1 MAIKIYQSQIRPTE
15 EIGAVETTPGM
26 RVSMETAAAL
36 GAASSK
42 FTQGITDY
50 VLEKEKIKAQTEVL
64 EKKEKIYN
72 GDENVPGL
80 SKVKDEASKMEDPDE
95 ADKYYKENLKTIQDY
110 HSKDTKNFFTKRVLG
125 TFLQKQSVED
135 SIAIRNSATNNLL
148 ERNRLAVEANTDRL
162 KKSIVYGKSDLE
174 IQNATNELDTILQSD
189 VYNKVY
195 GKKAAEEKNKVREDV
210 DYYKGLR
217 TLDRDPM
224 KINDV
229 IRDST
234 LPIEKIEKLRSH
246 AKLSALKIDETS
258 GNNLKDYEAQID
270 KGNDPGINA
279 LNAAKERSLSVENF
293 ENARKIDAL
302 IEKRNIIL
310 NIRSKSLSEMDAE
323 ISKMETMITTAKAE
337 NKDVPISELKKYET
351 VKKFKADLQT
361 DLDKDL
367 LRTASERNVIILNS
381 INFNDV
387 MLNPSDE
394 NKKIFTE
401 SLAARKNSATTAG
414 KYYNL
419 PARFFTDAES
429 KQLKAIV
436 EKSTDSKMIL
446 NLASNMANGFGA
458 DAPNAFAEI
467 SKENA
472 LFAHVGGITVFNG
485 GIPTKGAT
493 DAIDGYLLSKNK
505 NITLT
510 DFSRKNTQGYISN
523 YQKAFAGIPAETFN
537 RIIETADNIYIKRTF
552 DANKLNSP
560 FNGTLYDEA
569 LNDAVGSLKS
579 NGKQFGGFDKY
590 NDLTVII
597 PAYIKKGNFTAIVDY
612 LEKNENI
619 LKKSGSYKDPQ
630 GNVIE
635 TLPLDKN
642 GKEINIFKEKKGFF
656 NDPYFITVGP
666 GRYKISLS
674 KPFGSNVQPEY
685 LLNKNGGY
693 FIVDL
698 NKIKGDLGTVN
709 K

>member
-15 EIGAVETTPGM
+15 EIGAVQTTPGM
-26 RVSMETAAAL
+26 RVSMETASAL

-42 FTQGITDY
+42 FTGAVTDFII
-50 VLEKEKIKAQTEVL
+50 EKEKVKADTEIL

-72 GDENVPGL
+72 GDENIPGL
-80 SKVKDEASKMEDPDE
+80 SKVKEDASKMEDPDQ
-95 ADKYYKENLKTIQDY
+95 ADKYYKEEFKKIQDY
-110 HSKDTKNFFTKRVLG
+110 HSQTTKSFLAKRSLEA
-125 TFLQKQSVED
+125 FLQKQAVED
-135 SIAIRNSATNNLL
+135 SILIRNSSTNNLL

-162 KKSIVYGKSDLE
+162 KKSIVYGKTDLE
-174 IQNATNELDTILQSD
+174 ISNAQNELNTILESD
-189 VYNKVY
+189 VYNRVY
-195 GKKAAEEKNKVREDV
+195 GKKAAEEKNKVREDI

-217 TLDRDPM
+217 TLDRDPA

-229 IRDST
+229 VANST

-279 LNAAKERSLSVENF
+279 LNAAKERSIAVDNF
-293 ENARKIDAL
+293 DNARKIDAL

-323 ISKMETMITTAKAE
+323 ISKMETMITTSKAE
-337 NKDVPISELKKYET
+337 NKDVPIAELKKYEI

-361 DLDKDL
+361 DLEKDL
-367 LRTASERNVIILNS
+367 LRTASERNIVTLNN

-387 MLNPSDE
+387 MINPSEE
-394 NKKIFTE
+394 NKKLFTE

-419 PARFFTDAES
+419 PTRFFTEAES
-429 KQLKAIV
+429 KQLKSIV
-436 EKSTDSKMIL
+436 EKTTDSKMLLDLTQNI
-446 NLASNMANGFGA
+446 ANGFGA
-458 DAPNAFAEI
+458 DAPAAFSEI

-472 LFAHVGGITVFNG
+472 LLAHVGGITMFNG
-485 GIPTKGAT
+485 GTPTKGAA

-505 NITLT
+505 NIKLLNFR
-510 DFSRKNTQGYISN
+510 DADKGSIISSYRN
-523 YQKAFAGIPAETFN
+523 AFTSVPAETLN
-537 RIIETADNIYIKRTF
+537 RVIETADNIYLKRT
-552 DANKLNSP
+552 
-560 FNGTLYDEA
+560 YDVNELEKGFSSERYQQA
-569 LNDAVGSLKS
+569 MNEAVGALKV
-579 NGKQFGGFDKY
+579 NGKEYGGFDKY
-590 NDLTVII
+590 NGLDVII
-597 PAYIKKGNFTAIVDY
+597 PAYVRKGNFNSIVDY

-619 LKKSGSYKDPQ
+619 LKKSGSYTDPQ
-630 GNVIE
+630 GNLIE

-642 GKEINIFKEKKGFF
+642 GKEIKIFSEKFF
-656 NDPYFITVGP
+656 GDPYFVTVGP
-666 GRYKISLS
+666 GKYKISLS
-674 KPFGSNVQPEY
+674 KPYGKNTQPEY

>member
-15 EIGAVETTPGM
+15 EIGAVQTTPGM
-26 RVSMETAAAL
+26 RVSMETASAL

-42 FTQGITDY
+42 FTGAVTDFII
-50 VLEKEKIKAQTEVL
+50 EKEKVKADTEVL

-72 GDENVPGL
+72 GDENIPGL
-80 SKVKDEASKMEDPDE
+80 SKVKEDASKMEDPDQ
-95 ADKYYKENLKTIQDY
+95 ADKYYKEEFKKIQDY
-110 HSKDTKNFFTKRVLG
+110 HSQTTKSFLAKRSLDA
-125 TFLQKQSVED
+125 FLQKQAVED
-135 SIAIRNSATNNLL
+135 SILIRNSSTNNLL

-162 KKSIVYGKSDLE
+162 KKSIVYGKTDLE
-174 IQNATNELDTILQSD
+174 ISNAQNELNTILESD
-189 VYNKVY
+189 VYNRVY

-217 TLDRDPM
+217 TLDRDPA

-229 IRDST
+229 VANSA

-279 LNAAKERSLSVENF
+279 LNAAKERSIAVDNF
-293 ENARKIDAL
+293 DNARKIDAL
-302 IEKRNIIL
+302 IQKRDIIL

-323 ISKMETMITTAKAE
+323 ISKMETMITTSKAE
-337 NKDVPISELKKYET
+337 NKDVPIAELKKYEI

-361 DLDKDL
+361 DLEKDL
-367 LRTASERNVIILNS
+367 LRTASERNIVTLNS

-387 MLNPSDE
+387 MINPSEE
-394 NKKIFTE
+394 NKKLFTE

-419 PARFFTDAES
+419 PTRFFTDAES

-436 EKSTDSKMIL
+436 EKSTDSKML
-446 NLASNMANGFGA
+446 LELASNMANGFGA

-472 LFAHVGGITVFNG
+472 LFAHVGGITMFNG
-485 GIPTKGAT
+485 GIPTKGAS
-493 DAIDGYLLSKNK
+493 DAIEGYLLSKNK

-510 DFSRKNTQGYISN
+510 DFSRKNTQSLISG
-523 YQKAFAGIPAETFN
+523 YQKAFTGIPAETFN
-537 RIIETADNIYIKRTF
+537 RVIETADNIYIKRTF
-552 DANKLNSP
+552 DANKLTSA
-560 FNGTLYDEA
+560 FNLTLYEEA

-597 PAYIKKGNFTAIVDY
+597 PAYIKKGNFSTIVDY

-630 GNVIE
+630 GNTVE

-656 NDPYFITVGP
+656 TDPYFVTVGP

>member
-26 RVSMETAAAL
+26 RISMDTASAL

-42 FTQGITDY
+42 FTKSITDF
-50 VLEKEKIKAQTEVL
+50 VIEKEKVKAETEVL

-72 GDENVPGL
+72 GDENITGL
-80 SKVKDEASKMEDPDE
+80 SKVKEDASRMEDPDQ
-95 ADKYYKENLKTIQDY
+95 ADKYYKEEFKKIQNY
-110 HSKDTKNFFTKRVLG
+110 HTKETQNFFTKRVLD
-125 TFLQKQSVED
+125 TFLQKQAVED
-135 SIAIRNSATNNLL
+135 SILIRNSSTNNLL
-148 ERNRLAVEANTDRL
+148 ERNRVAVEANTDRL
-162 KKSIVYGKSDLE
+162 KKSIVYGKTDLE
-174 IQNATNELDTILQSD
+174 ISNAQNELNTILESD
-189 VYNKVY
+189 VYNRVY
-195 GKKAAEEKNKVREDV
+195 GKKSAEEKNKVREDV

-229 IRDST
+229 VANST

-258 GNNLKDYEAQID
+258 GNNLKDYETQID

-279 LNAAKERSLSVENF
+279 LNAAKERSIAVDNF
-293 ENARKIDAL
+293 DNARKIDAL
-302 IEKRNIIL
+302 IQKRDIIL

-323 ISKMETMITTAKAE
+323 ISKMETMITTSKAE
-337 NKDVPISELKKYET
+337 NKDVPISELKKYEI

-361 DLDKDL
+361 DLEKDL
-367 LRTASERNVIILNS
+367 LRTASERNIVTLNN

-387 MLNPSDE
+387 MVNPSEE
-394 NKKIFTE
+394 NKKLFTE
-401 SLAARKNSATTAG
+401 SLAARKNSASAAG

-436 EKSTDSKMIL
+436 EKSTDSKMLL

-458 DAPNAFAEI
+458 DAPAAFSEI

-472 LFAHVGGITVFNG
+472 LFAHVGGITMFNG
-485 GIPTKGAT
+485 GIPTKGAS
-493 DAIDGYLLSKNK
+493 DAIEGYLLSKNK

-510 DFSRKNTQGYISN
+510 DFSRKNTQSFISS
-523 YQKAFAGIPAETFN
+523 YQKAFTGVGVETFN
-537 RIIETADNIYIKRTF
+537 RTIETADNIYLKRTF
-552 DANKLNSP
+552 DANDLNKS
-560 FNGTLYDEA
+560 FNSSRYQEA
-569 LNDAVGSLKS
+569 FNEAVGSLKS
-579 NGKQFGGFDKY
+579 NGKEFGGFDKY
-590 NDLTVII
+590 NSLDVII
-597 PAYIKKGNFTAIVDY
+597 PAYIKKGNFNSIVDY
-612 LEKNENI
+612 LEKNENV
-619 LKKSGSYKDPQ
+619 LKKSGSYTDPQ
-630 GNVIE
+630 GKTVE
-635 TLPLDKN
+635 TLPLDRN
-642 GKEINIFKEKKGFF
+642 GKEIKIFSEKFF
-656 NDPYFITVGP
+656 GDPYFITVGP

>member
-26 RVSMETAAAL
+26 RVSMETVAAL

-42 FTQGITDY
+42 FTQGITDF
-50 VLEKEKIKAQTEVL
+50 VLEKEKIKAETEVL

-72 GDENVPGL
+72 GDDNVPGL
-80 SKVKDEASKMEDPDE
+80 SKVKDDASKMEDPDE
-95 ADKYYKENLKTIQDY
+95 ADRYYKEQFKTIQDY
-110 HSKDTKNFFTKRVLG
+110 HTKDTKNFFTKRVLN

-135 SIAIRNSATNNLL
+135 SITIRNSSTNNLL
-148 ERNRLAVEANTDRL
+148 ERNRLALEANSDRL
-162 KKSIVYGKSDLE
+162 KKSIVYGKTDLE
-174 IQNATNELDTILQSD
+174 IQNATNELNTILDSD
-189 VYNKVY
+189 VYNRVY
-195 GKKAAEEKNKVREDV
+195 GKKAAEEKNKIREDI

-217 TLDRDPM
+217 ILDRDPA

-229 IRDST
+229 IKDSA

-246 AKLSALKIDETS
+246 AKLSAIKIDETS

-279 LNAAKERSLSVENF
+279 LNAAKERSIAVDNF
-293 ENARKIDAL
+293 DNARKIDAL
-302 IEKRNIIL
+302 IQKRDVIL

-323 ISKMETMITTAKAE
+323 ISKMETMITTAKTE
-337 NKDVPISELKKYET
+337 NKDVPISELKKYEI

-361 DLDKDL
+361 DLEKDL
-367 LRTASERNVIILNS
+367 LRTASERNIITLNS

-387 MLNPSDE
+387 MLNPSEE
-394 NKKIFTE
+394 NKKVFTE
-401 SLAARKNSATTAG
+401 SLAARKNSASAAG

-436 EKSTDSKMIL
+436 EKSTDSKMLL
-446 NLASNMANGFGA
+446 NLASNISNGFGA

-472 LFAHVGGITVFNG
+472 LFAHVGGITMFNG
-485 GIPTKGAT
+485 GVPTKGAA

-505 NITLT
+505 NIKIENFRDKDKSSIL
-510 DFSRKNTQGYISN
+510 SGYK
-523 YQKAFAGIPAETFN
+523 KAFTGVPAETYN
-537 RIIETADNIYIKRTF
+537 RVIETADNIYIKRTF
-552 DANKLNSP
+552 DANEETKS
-560 FNGTLYDEA
+560 FSSSRYTEA

-590 NDLTVII
+590 NGLDVVI
-597 PAYIKKGNFTAIVDY
+597 PAYVKNGNFNNIIDY

-630 GNVIE
+630 GNIIE

-642 GKEINIFKEKKGFF
+642 GKEIKIFSEKFF
-656 NDPYFITVGP
+656 GDPYFVTVGP

>member
-42 FTQGITDY
+42 FTQGITDF
-50 VLEKEKIKAQTEVL
+50 VLEKEKIKAETEVL

-95 ADKYYKENLKTIQDY
+95 ADKYYKEQFKTIQDY
-110 HSKDTKNFFTKRVLG
+110 HTKDTKNFFTKRVLG

-135 SIAIRNSATNNLL
+135 SILIRNSATNNLL

-162 KKSIVYGKSDLE
+162 KKSIVYGKTDLE
-174 IQNATNELDTILQSD
+174 ISNATNELDTILNSD

-229 IRDST
+229 IKDST

-279 LNAAKERSLSVENF
+279 LNAAKERSIAVDNF
-293 ENARKIDAL
+293 DNARKIDAL
-302 IEKRNIIL
+302 IEKRNVIL

-323 ISKMETMITTAKAE
+323 ISKMETMITTSKAE
-337 NKDVPISELKKYET
+337 NKDVPIAELKKYEI

-361 DLDKDL
+361 DLEKDL
-367 LRTASERNVIILNS
+367 LRTASERNIVTLNN

-387 MLNPSDE
+387 MLNPSEE
-394 NKKIFTE
+394 NKKVFTE

-419 PARFFTDAES
+419 PTRFFTDAES

-436 EKSTDSKMIL
+436 EKSTDSKML
-446 NLASNMANGFGA
+446 LELASNMANGFGA

-472 LFAHVGGITVFNG
+472 LFAHVGGITMFNG
-485 GIPTKGAT
+485 GIPTKGAS
-493 DAIDGYLLSKNK
+493 DAIEGYLLSKNK

-510 DFSRKNTQGYISN
+510 DFSRKNTQSLISG
-523 YQKAFAGIPAETFN
+523 YQKAFTGIPAETFN
-537 RIIETADNIYIKRTF
+537 RVIETADNIYIKRTF
-552 DANKLNSP
+552 DANKLTSA
-560 FNGTLYDEA
+560 FNLTLYEEA

-597 PAYIKKGNFTAIVDY
+597 PAYIKKGNFSTIVDY

-630 GNVIE
+630 GNTVE

-656 NDPYFITVGP
+656 TDPYFVTVGP

>member
-26 RVSMETAAAL
+26 RISMETAAAL

-42 FTQGITDY
+42 FTQGVTDFF
-50 VLEKEKIKAQTEVL
+50 LEKEKIKAETEVL

-95 ADKYYKENLKTIQDY
+95 ADKYYKEQFKTIQDY
-110 HSKDTKNFFTKRVLG
+110 HTKDTKNFFTKRVLN

-135 SIAIRNSATNNLL
+135 SIIIRNAATNNLL
-148 ERNRLAVEANTDRL
+148 ERNRLALEANTDRL
-162 KKSIVYGKSDLE
+162 KKSIVYGKTDLE
-174 IQNATNELDTILQSD
+174 IQNATNELDTILNSD
-189 VYNKVY
+189 VYNRVY
-195 GKKAAEEKNKVREDV
+195 GKKAAEEKNKVREDI
-210 DYYKGLR
+210 DYYRGLR

-224 KINDV
+224 KINEV
-229 IRDST
+229 ITNSN
-234 LPIEKIEKLRSH
+234 LPLDKIEKLRSH
-246 AKLSALKIDETS
+246 AKLSAIKIDETT
-258 GNNLKDYEAQID
+258 GNNVKDYEAQLD
-270 KGNDPGINA
+270 KGNDPGANSLYA
-279 LNAAKERSLSVENF
+279 LKERALAVDNVEA
-293 ENARKIDAL
+293 ARKIEGL
-302 IEKRNIIL
+302 IEKRNIIV
-310 NIRSKSLSEMDAE
+310 NIRSKSLPEMDAE
-323 ISKMETMITTAKAE
+323 ISKMESSFTALKGE
-337 NKDVPISELKKYET
+337 QKDIPISELKKYEII
-351 VKKFKADLQT
+351 KKFKADLQT
-361 DLDKDL
+361 DLEKDL
-367 LRTASERNVIILNS
+367 LRTASERNIVTLNN

-387 MLNPSDE
+387 MLNPSEE
-394 NKKIFTE
+394 NKQAFAE
-401 SLAARKNSATTAG
+401 SLAARKNSATAAG

-436 EKSTDSKMIL
+436 EKSTDSKMLL
-446 NLASNMANGFGA
+446 NLASNISNGFGA

-472 LFAHVGGITVFNG
+472 LFAHVGGITMFNG
-485 GIPTKGAT
+485 GIPTKGAA

-505 NITLT
+505 NIKIENFR
-510 DFSRKNTQGYISN
+510 DKDKSSIISGYK
-523 YQKAFAGIPAETFN
+523 KAFTGVPAETFN
-537 RIIETADNIYIKRTF
+537 RVIETADNIYIKRTF
-552 DANKLNSP
+552 DANEESKS
-560 FNGTLYDEA
+560 FSSSRYTEA
-569 LNDAVGSLKS
+569 FNDAVGSLKS

-590 NDLTVII
+590 NGLDVII
-597 PAYIKKGNFTAIVDY
+597 PAYVKNGNFSNIIDY
-612 LEKNENI
+612 LEKNENV

-630 GNVIE
+630 GNIVE
-635 TLPLDKN
+635 TLPLDRN
-642 GKEINIFKEKKGFF
+642 GKEIKIFSEKFF
-656 NDPYFITVGP
+656 GDPYFVTVGP